1 MQKRK
6 EDALF
11 RKIAFEAA
19 KVKSADL
26 ERQAIELNKEPIPG
40 DARARFMRELDKMYP
55 ESTTKRRA
63 KMPIR
68 IPRRGIAIAA
78 ACIVL
83 TVFLIPATSEAGRRR
98 ISELIKKVMPHYTEY
113 QLDQEILGFDG
124 KYYVPIYIPDGFMQ
138 FQSESITSM
147 HIASYYEK
155 RDHTISFEKV
165 AQKLA
170 QNEDFRDAP
179 SAGGYAYVDN
189 CFVLREKKYIYR
201 DVVGLLCLT
210 QYAKAHI
217 AGCCLTF
224 AIRHKKSRD
233 AIRYATV

>member
-1 MQKRK
+1 MQKHK

-11 RKIAFEAA
+11 RKIVFEAA

-26 ERQAIELNKEPIPG
+26 ERQAIELNKEPIPE

-83 TVFLIPATSEAGRRR
+83 TVFLIPATSEAVRRR
-98 ISELIKKVMPHYTEY
+98 ISEMIKKVMPQYTEY

-124 KYYVPIYIPDGFMQ
+124 KYYVPTYIPDGFVQ

-147 HIASYYEK
+147 HIASY
-155 RDHTISFEKV
+155 RDDNNVRFDITIASSAAVLQLNTEDAAIETVVIGDEYGEFITKNGWSCVIWSTETNIFAVDGELSREEMLKV
-165 AQKLA
+165 ARNIK
-170 QNEDFRDAP
+170 
-179 SAGGYAYVDN
+179 
-189 CFVLREKKYIYR
+189 EK
-201 DVVGLLCLT
+201 
-210 QYAKAHI
+210 
-217 AGCCLTF
+217 
-224 AIRHKKSRD
+224 
-233 AIRYATV
+233 

>member
-11 RKIAFEAA
+11 RKIVFEAA

-26 ERQAIELNKEPIPG
+26 ERQAIELNKEPIPE

-83 TVFLIPATSEAGRRR
+83 TVFLIPATSEAARRR

-113 QLDQEILGFDG
+113 QLDQEIFGFDG
-124 KYYVPIYIPDGFMQ
+124 KYYVPTYIPNGFVQ
-138 FQSESITSM
+138 FQSESIKSM
-147 HIASYYEK
+147 HIASY
-155 RDHTISFEKV
+155 RDENDVRFDITIASSVAVLQLNTEDAAIETVVIGDEYGEFITKNEWSCVIWSTETNIFAVDGELSREEMLKV
-165 AQKLA
+165 ARNIK
-170 QNEDFRDAP
+170 
-179 SAGGYAYVDN
+179 
-189 CFVLREKKYIYR
+189 EK
-201 DVVGLLCLT
+201 
-210 QYAKAHI
+210 
-217 AGCCLTF
+217 
-224 AIRHKKSRD
+224 
-233 AIRYATV
+233 